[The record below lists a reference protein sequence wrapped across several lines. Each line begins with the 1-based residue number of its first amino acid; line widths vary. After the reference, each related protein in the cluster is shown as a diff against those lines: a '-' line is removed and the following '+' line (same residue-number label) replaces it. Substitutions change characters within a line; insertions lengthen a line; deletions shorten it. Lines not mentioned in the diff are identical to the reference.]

1 MTAGTQAER
10 ERLPAPGRGWAGRPL
25 PLLLAGLTLAAGVS
39 APRADRVVFTDHRML
54 QVESVEA
61 RGEWLDLHLGG
72 DNRIRVARSR
82 VLRIVRDRVEPP
94 RTENEPGKADWR
106 EQAGPFADFFQQAA
120 ERHRLEA
127 ALLLAV
133 ATVESG
139 LDPLALSPKGAMG
152 LMQLMPATADELAVE
167 DPYDPEQ
174 NIDAGA
180 AWLRR
185 MLERFGGDLDL
196 ALAAYNAGEG
206 AVRRFGGVP
215 PYQETKNFVRRVRER
230 VRRLSAG
237 GSGA

>member
-1 MTAGTQAER
+1 MSERRTIGEQRRAAVARGTAWWRILGF
-10 ERLPAPGRGWAGRPL
+10 
-25 PLLLAGLTLAAGVS
+25 AGLLS
-39 APRADRVVFTDHRML
+39 ATFAPWAHADRVVFTDHRIL
-54 QVESVEA
+54 VVESVEA
-61 RGEWLDLHLGG
+61 HGQWLDLHLSG
-72 DNRIRVARSR
+72 DNLIRVARSQVLR
-82 VLRIVRDRVEPP
+82 VLRDEPEPP
-94 RTENEPGKADWR
+94 PPPPPKKAGWR
-106 EQAGPFADFFQQAA
+106 EQAGPFEAFFQQAA
-120 ERHRLEA
+120 ERHDLEP

-133 ATVESG
+133 AAVESG

-185 MLERFGGDLDL
+185 MLERFEGDLDL

-206 AVRRFGGVP
+206 AVRRFGGIP
-215 PYQETKNFVRRVRER
+215 PYQETRSYVRRVRER

-237 GSGA
+237 GSGV